1 MKEVRWTE
9 TGISTLQETS
19 DFILELWNSDVIEE
33 FLEQLDYRI
42 KQLQKNKRRKR
53 RTEKVEFV
61 S

>member
-9 TGISTLQETS
+9 TGIITLQETS

>member
-42 KQLQKNKRRKR
+42 K
-53 RTEKVEFV
+53 
-61 S
+61 